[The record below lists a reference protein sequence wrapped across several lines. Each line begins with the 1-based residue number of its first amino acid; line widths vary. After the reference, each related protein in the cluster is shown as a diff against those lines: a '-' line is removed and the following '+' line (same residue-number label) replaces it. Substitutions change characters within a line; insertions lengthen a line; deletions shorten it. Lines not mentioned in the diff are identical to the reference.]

1 MKINPKRPL
10 NLVKALSLKST
21 QSSHLEHPSQPLI
34 EAKETTQKA
43 PLERLLTHLRT
54 RKIVPYVEAK
64 VVLDFGC
71 GRHLT
76 TLRALYGRAKARYGI
91 DSAFVKTKSHKTSD
105 GIGVVGSFEDLRAML
120 KTDNES
126 IQCILSLACF
136 EHLEPESCRQVLRE
150 LATIVAKDAFLVGT
164 APTPPAKPVLEFLS
178 YRLGL
183 IDRSQIE
190 DHKIYYDQKTLSDMI
205 SGTGWEMVEYRR
217 FQLGMNSFFRLGRLP
232 H

>member
-1 MKINPKRPL
+1 MKINPRRPL
-10 NLVKALSLKST
+10 NLVISLLSKSP
-21 QSSHLEHPSQPLI
+21 QSSHLEHASQPLI

-43 PLERLLTHLRT
+43 PLERLLTQLRT
-54 RKIVPYVEAK
+54 RKIVPYVHAK
-64 VVLDFGC
+64 AVLDFGC

-76 TLRALYGRAKARYGI
+76 TLRALQGRATARYGI
-91 DSAFVKTKSHKTSD
+91 DSAFVKIKSHKTSD
-105 GIGVVGSFEDLRAML
+105 GIGVVGSFDDLRVML

-136 EHLEPESCRQVLRE
+136 EHLEPENCRHVLKE
-150 LATIVAKDAFLVGT
+150 LAAVAADDAILVGT
-164 APTPPAKPVLEFLS
+164 VPTPPAKPVLEFLS

-205 SGTGWEMVEYRR
+205 TGTGWKMAEYRK
-217 FQLGMNSFFRLGRLP
+217 FQFGMNSFFRLGRTDV
-232 H
+232 